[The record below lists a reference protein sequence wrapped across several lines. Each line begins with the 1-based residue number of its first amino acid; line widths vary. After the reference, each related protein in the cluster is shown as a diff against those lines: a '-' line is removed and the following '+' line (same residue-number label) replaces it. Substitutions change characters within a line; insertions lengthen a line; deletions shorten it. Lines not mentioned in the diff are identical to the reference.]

1 MQKSK
6 KATIIV
12 IAILFIY
19 WMINTFNFS
28 MLSLAITNPLIGIT
42 VAVFL
47 RLAIGK
53 NIENQKFKKAIL
65 EYTIIAMLV

>member
-6 KATIIV
+6 NATIIV

-19 WMINTFNFS
+19 GMINTFNFS
-28 MLSLAITNPLIGIT
+28 MLSLAITNPLIWIT

-53 NIENQKFKKAIL
+53 NIENQKFKNF
-65 EYTIIAMLV
+65 VNQF